1 MRVYLSAMDVGEKDS
16 RTFRSVGE
24 DWEQVVHTDGPP
36 PPPKRS
42 DFESFKKQAPMS
54 LYEEHES
61 LARGC
66 NAHVLLV
73 LGLVLLGIL
82 LIVAITSIAASQP
95 EEDNEPLF
103 VALTFAMVCGSFA
116 IIPVGILGA
125 RLMPSKRKRL
135 RARWRSEMGPHLGS
149 FSAMIDR
156 HPVRLGQPFDMRY
169 EQEALRS
176 LELIGGSAALMVIES
191 VRYGCGTDTCY
202 QTELRPTGIEQPIEP
217 QPLRAGRSF
226 QVDARLTLPVYDPPT
241 QVYKNNR
248 LGYAVRITLQFD
260 DPDLPDY
267 VEVFQVQVVG

>member
-1 MRVYLSAMDVGEKDS
+1 MRVYLSATDVGEKDS

-42 DFESFKKQAPMS
+42 DFEAFKKQAPIH
-54 LYEEHES
+54 LYEEHEA

-66 NAHVLLV
+66 NAHVLLI
-73 LGLVLLGIL
+73 LGLVLLGVL
-82 LIVAITSIAASQP
+82 LIVAMTSITASQP

-103 VALTFAMVCGSFA
+103 VALTFAIVCGSFA

-135 RARWRSEMGPHLGS
+135 RARWRSESGPHLGD
-149 FSAMIDR
+149 FSVMIDR
-156 HPVRLGQPFDMRY
+156 HPVFLGQSFDIRY
-169 EQEALRS
+169 EQEALRTM
-176 LELIGGSAALMVIES
+176 ELTGGSVSMMVIES

-202 QTELRPTGIEQPIEP
+202 QTELRPTGIEQPIDA
-217 QPLRAGRSF
+217 QPLREGRTF
-226 QVDARLTLPVYDPPT
+226 QVDARLTLPVNAPPT

-248 LGYAVRITLQFD
+248 LGYALRVTLQFGRG
-260 DPDLPDY
+260 LPDY
-267 VEVFQVQVVG
+267 TEDFRVQVVA